1 MAPRHEPRR
10 LKTTSDRPKLVRAP
24 LAPAL
29 IVSTLARGPK
39 SEPLRPAE
47 EWLDA
52 RDADGN
58 GGDKGLTRGPA
69 CGDGEGGDGLQGVVR
84 PEDGGYDD
92 EDTGAE
98 EHREE
103 CSSPHGDLCF
113 ENDGHRNGDD
123 AQVGTGIEEADQV
136 IVQVS

>member
-1 MAPRHEPRR
+1 MG
-10 LKTTSDRPKLVRAP
+10 AP

-29 IVSTLARGPK
+29 VVSTLARGPK
-39 SEPLRPAE
+39 SEPFRAAE
-47 EWLDA
+47 ERLDT
-52 RDADGN
+52 RDADGH
-58 GGDKGLTRGPA
+58 GGDKGFARGPA

-84 PEDGGYDD
+84 SEDGGHDD
-92 EDTGAE
+92 ENAGAE
-98 EHREE
+98 EHRKE
-103 CSSPHGDLCF
+103 CSSPHRDLGF